1 MVLNFCAENGIFS
14 YRSNKTL
21 NLTTDTKVCTW
32 SYGLPLAPN
41 LEHGFT
47 FHSTYKAEFVRLQHP
62 RRQPNCL
69 LLGLSSTRIAIKFWF
84 QSAVVERR
92 TVFTKRGS
100 PAEGLPSTTAQ
111 AKQTDTILQ
120 ILKACQCCTLQLP
133 LAYILCVEQPI
144 LRINHFEKNYY
155 LEL

>member
-1 MVLNFCAENGIFS
+1 MLKCLKKCLFCNIYTLEDICIRKLTECQKNNYYAYRFLLRSGQSKLLQAMVLNFCAENGIFS

-69 LLGLSSTRIAIKFWF
+69 LLGLSSTRIAIKF
-84 QSAVVERR
+84 
-92 TVFTKRGS
+92 
-100 PAEGLPSTTAQ
+100 
-111 AKQTDTILQ
+111 
-120 ILKACQCCTLQLP
+120 
-133 LAYILCVEQPI
+133 
-144 LRINHFEKNYY
+144 
-155 LEL
+155 